1 MTAKKTALTGLKK
14 AAAAARAA
22 ATRKRTRDK
31 IKDQTTGVSKS
42 GVPYN
47 TYKMSKAN
55 PTTTAVVKR
64 AKRQG
69 NVKTVGAGAAGVSGT
84 VGAQQLYSQA
94 ERQLMRAKIREAGIE
109 GGLKGAD
116 LRALVAQNEG
126 FVSGKTDTV
135 KMNLPKK
142 PKK

>member
-1 MTAKKTALTGLKK
+1 MPAKKKVLTGLKK

-31 IKDQTTGVSKS
+31 IKDQTKG
-42 GVPYN
+42 

-55 PTTTAVVKR
+55 PTTQAVVKR

-69 NVKTVGAGAAGVSGT
+69 NVKTLGAGAAGVSGT
-84 VGAQQLYSQA
+84 VGAQQLFSQA
-94 ERQLMRAKIREAGIE
+94 ERQLMRAKIRQAGIDD
-109 GGLKGAD
+109 GLKGAD
-116 LRALVAQNEG
+116 LRALVNQNEG
-126 FVSGKTDTV
+126 FVSGKTDKV

>member
-1 MTAKKTALTGLKK
+1 MPAKKTALTGLKK

-22 ATRKRTRDK
+22 AKRKRTRDK
-31 IKDQTTGVSKS
+31 IKSQTTGVSKS

-55 PTTTAVVKR
+55 PTTQAVVKR

-84 VGAQQLYSQA
+84 VGAQQLFSHA
-94 ERQLMRAKIREAGIE
+94 EKQLMRAKIRQAGIDD
-109 GGLKGAD
+109 GLKGAD
-116 LRALVAQNEG
+116 LRALVDQNKD
-126 FVSGKTDTV
+126 FVFGKTSKV